1 MCVFLARLPSFGHIQ
16 TVADI
21 NFKRKTLKVTEVEL
35 TMINT
40 YSPEGLLF
48 GTPQNRELLSM
59 GRAGL
64 ERAMERGLIM
74 ESTALLC
81 DGDMNIHVDLRGA
94 IGIIPKGEVCLSRE
108 GEDTKDIAII
118 TRVGKPVCFK
128 VTSIEERGGRTVAY
142 LSRRAAQ
149 IECKRNYVN
158 DLIPGDIIPARVT
171 HLENFGAFVDIGCGI
186 VSLLSVDCISVSRF
200 SHPKD
205 RLYSGMLINTVVKLI
220 DYERDRIFVSMREL
234 LGTWRENADAFSAGQ
249 TVAGIIRSVE
259 SYGVFVELAPNLAGL
274 AELRDDIPFLREG
287 DVCGR
292 MAAVYIKSIIPE
304 RMKIKLVLVDS
315 YRGELGAPALRY
327 FIDCDKVRH
336 IDSWRYSPPECGKV
350 IETVF

>member
-1 MCVFLARLPSFGHIQ
+1 
-16 TVADI
+16 
-21 NFKRKTLKVTEVEL
+21 
-35 TMINT
+35 MINT
-40 YSPEGLLF
+40 YRPEGLLI

-64 ERAMERGLIM
+64 ERAMEKGIIM

-81 DGDMNIHVDLRGA
+81 DADMNIHVDLRGA
-94 IGIIPKGEVCLSRE
+94 VGIIPRNEVCLCRNGDE
-108 GEDTKDIAII
+108 IKDIAII

-128 VTSIEERGGRTVAY
+128 VTAIEETGGRTVAY
-142 LSRRAAQ
+142 LSRREAQ
-149 IECKRNYVN
+149 IECKRNYIN
-158 DLIPGDIIPARVT
+158 DLIPGDIIPSRVT

-186 VSLLSVDCISVSRF
+186 VSLLAVDCISVSRF

-205 RLYSGMLINTVVKLI
+205 RLYSGMVIYTVVKFI

-234 LGTWRENADAFSAGQ
+234 LGTWSENAAAFSAGQ

-274 AELRDDIPFLREG
+274 AELRDDMPFLHEG
-287 DVCGR
+287 DICGR

-315 YRGELGAPALRY
+315 YRGELGAPSLKY
-327 FIDCDKVRH
+327 FVDCEKTRH
-336 IDSWRYSPPECGKV
+336 INSWRYSPRECLKV